1 MPPMEFLRGEIGMGS
16 GRAACCCAWA
26 WLTADIDLALLARDD
41 GDPLDIIE
49 CVGDLADDFDFLAA
63 AALDSESEPES
74 HASSS
79 PQSFVEDI
87 DHLDGAWTP
96 LRI

>member
-1 MPPMEFLRGEIGMGS
+1 ME
-16 GRAACCCAWA
+16 
-26 WLTADIDLALLARDD
+26 IDLAVGVLDD

-49 CVGDLADDFDFLAA
+49 CVGDFEADFLAA

-96 LRI
+96 LRMCGRAGGAVIRKEKKGAFK